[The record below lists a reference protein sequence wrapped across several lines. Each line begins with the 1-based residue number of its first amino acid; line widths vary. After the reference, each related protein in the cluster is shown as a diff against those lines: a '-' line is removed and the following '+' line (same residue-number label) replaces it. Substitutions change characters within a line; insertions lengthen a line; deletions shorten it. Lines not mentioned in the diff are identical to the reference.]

1 MAVGSIEW
9 DGLSPTERLI
19 VAAAAEQN
27 SLAFTAAWFNITQ
40 GESFLANWHHHY
52 YAWAAEQMLS
62 GAAKCVVINVAP
74 GATKTEFFSIHL
86 PVYAMVKYPKVRVL
100 NGSYSKDLVDE
111 NSGRSRELVRSA
123 EFQEMYGFQIGRDK
137 IDNWTVE
144 KNGKRAHQLFSRSNG
159 GQITG
164 ARGGYM
170 GAGFSGYV
178 SADDWDKPDDMFSD
192 PKRNRSHTRLVNTL
206 RSRRAQHDT
215 PFLFIQQR
223 LHIDDSSAF
232 ILSGG
237 MGLTVDLHI
246 EIPAL
251 IDQDYID
258 RLPDGIRERCIRDV
272 CGHAPVDGM
281 WSYWPAKE
289 STADLIALREAHPYT
304 FLSQY
309 MQAPDTLDGGVFTE
323 EGFLYY
329 ADPKEYEESGEPFP
343 ADLPTPAKWEFRF
356 ITADTAQKTN
366 TWNDWTVFA
375 EWGVFEGRVYRLN
388 YQRARMEAPQ
398 LRRDFET
405 FVKAS
410 WAKNSGLAGN
420 LRAVLV
426 EDKVSGTGL
435 IQEVQG
441 KLPLRITPV
450 PRERDKLTRALDVQG
465 HQAAGKVV
473 LPYGDAQNFEF
484 VSEVASFTADDS
496 HRFDDQTDVMIDAVD
511 YAIIKPATTADNSK
525 VTW

>member
-1 MAVGSIEW
+1 MPLPPIEW
-9 DGLSPTERLI
+9 DGLSPVERL
-19 VAAAAEQN
+19 ALSAAAEQN
-27 SLAFTAAWFNITQ
+27 PLSFTSAWFNITQ
-40 GESFLANWHHHY
+40 GESFRANWHHHY
-52 YAWAAEQMLS
+52 YAWAANKLLS
-62 GAAKCVVINVAP
+62 GEVKCVVINVAP
-74 GATKTEFFSIHL
+74 GATKTEFWSIHL
-86 PVYAMVKYPKVRVL
+86 PVYAMVKFPKVRIL

-123 EFQEMYGFQIGRDK
+123 EFQEMYGFSVAKDK
-137 IDNWTVE
+137 VDNWTIE

-170 GAGFSGYV
+170 GDGFSGYV
-178 SADDWDKPDDMFSD
+178 SADDWDKPDDMFSE

-215 PFLFIQQR
+215 PFTFIQQR
-223 LHIDDSSAF
+223 LHMDDSSAF

-251 IDQDYID
+251 IDKEYID
-258 RLPDGIRERCIRDV
+258 KLPDGIRERCIRDV
-272 CGHAPVDGM
+272 CGHDSVNGQ

-289 STADLIALREAHPYT
+289 SLSDLMALRDAHPYT

-309 MQAPDTLDGGVFTE
+309 MQAPDALEGGIFS
-323 EGFLYY
+323 EGDFQYY
-329 ADPKEYEESGEPFP
+329 ADPTEYPDGDFP
-343 ADLPTPAKWEFRF
+343 ADIRLPAQFEYRF

-375 EWGVFEGRVYRLN
+375 EWGYAAGKIYRLN

-398 LRRDFET
+398 LRRDMET
-405 FVKAS
+405 FIKAAWS
-410 WAKNSGLAGN
+410 KNSNEDGN

-435 IQEVQG
+435 IQEVKG
-441 KLPLRITPV
+441 KVPLAITAV
-450 PRERDKLTRALDVQG
+450 QRDRDKLTRALDVQG
-465 HQAAGKVV
+465 HHAAGKVV
-473 LPYGDAQNFEF
+473 LPYGDKANFEF
-484 VSEVASFTADDS
+484 VSEVASFTPDDS
-496 HRFDDQTDVMIDAVD
+496 HRFDDQTDVMIEALE
-511 YAIIKPATTADNSK
+511 YAIVKPATTGRPRVRAL
-525 VTW
+525 

>member
-1 MAVGSIEW
+1 MPLPPIEW
-9 DGLSPTERLI
+9 DGLSQPERLAL
-19 VAAAAEQN
+19 AAAAEQN
-27 SLAFTAAWFNITQ
+27 PLSFTSAWFNITQ
-40 GESFLANWHHHY
+40 GESFRANWHHHY
-52 YAWAAEQMLS
+52 YAWAANKLLS
-62 GAAKCVVINVAP
+62 GEARCIVINVAP
-74 GATKTEFFSIHL
+74 GSTKTEFWSIHL
-86 PVYAMVKYPKVRVL
+86 PVYAMVKFPKVRIL

-111 NSGRSRELVRSA
+111 NSGRSRELVRSS
-123 EFQEMYGFQIGRDK
+123 EFQEMYQFQIAKDK
-137 IDNWTVE
+137 VDNWTVE

-170 GAGFSGYV
+170 GDGFSGYV

-215 PFLFIQQR
+215 PFTFIQQR
-223 LHIDDSSAF
+223 LHMDDSSAF

-237 MGLTVDLHI
+237 MGLKVDLHI

-251 IDQDYID
+251 IDKEYID
-258 RLPDGIRERCIRDV
+258 KLPPGIKERCIRDV
-272 CGHAPVDGM
+272 CQHDSVDGK

-289 STADLIALREAHPYT
+289 SLADLLALRDAHPYT

-309 MQAPDTLDGGVFTE
+309 MQAPDMLDGGIFTE
-323 EGFLYY
+323 DGFQYY
-329 ADPKEYEESGEPFP
+329 GDEED
-343 ADLPTPAKWEFRF
+343 ADLPLPTKWEYRF

-375 EWGVFEGRVYRLN
+375 EWGVFEGRIYRLN

-398 LRRDFET
+398 LRRDLET
-405 FVKAS
+405 FIKAS
-410 WAKNSGLAGN
+410 WAKNSGLQGN

-426 EDKVSGTGL
+426 EDKVSGTGV
-435 IQEVQG
+435 IQEV
-441 KLPLRITPV
+441 KNKVPLTVTPV
-450 PRERDKLTRALDVQG
+450 QREKDKLTRALDAQG
-465 HQAAGKVV
+465 HQMAGKVV
-473 LPYGDAQNFEF
+473 LPYGDPQNFEF
-484 VSEVASFTADDS
+484 VSEVASFTPDDT
-496 HRFDDQTDVMIDAVD
+496 HRFDDQTDVMIEAID
-511 YAIIKPATTADNSK
+511 YAIIQPEIKSNNTK

>member
-1 MAVGSIEW
+1 MAVLPIEW
-9 DGLSPTERLI
+9 DGLSAVERLAI
-19 VAAAAEQN
+19 AAAGEQN
-27 SLAFTAAWFNITQ
+27 PLAFTAAWFNITQ
-40 GESFLANWHHHY
+40 GESFQANWHHHY
-52 YAWAAEQMLS
+52 YAWAAEKLLS

-86 PVYAMVKYPKVRVL
+86 PVYAMVKFPKVRVL

-111 NSGRSRELVRSA
+111 NSGRSRELVRSS
-123 EFQEMYGFQIGRDK
+123 EFQEIYGFQIGNDRV
-137 IDNWTVE
+137 DNWTVQ

-170 GAGFSGYV
+170 GPGFSGYV

-206 RSRRAQHDT
+206 RSRRAQYDT

-223 LHIDDSSAF
+223 LHTDDSSAF

-237 MGLTVDLHI
+237 MGLLVDLHI

-258 RLPDGIRERCIRDV
+258 KLPDGIRERCIRDV
-272 CGHAPVDGM
+272 CGHDPVDGS

-289 STADLIALREAHPYT
+289 SIAGLLALREAHPYT

-309 MQAPDTLDGGVFTE
+309 MQAPNKLDSGIFAEG
-323 EGFLYY
+323 GFLYFG
-329 ADPKEYEESGEPFP
+329 DEDGG
-343 ADLPTPAKWEFRF
+343 ADLPLPRKWEYRF

-375 EWGVFEGRVYRLN
+375 EWGVFEGRIYRLN

-398 LRRDFET
+398 LRRDFT
-405 FVKAS
+405 SFVSAC
-410 WAKNSGLAGN
+410 WEKNSGLAGN

-450 PRERDKLTRALDVQG
+450 PRERDKLTRALDAQG

-473 LPYGDAQNFEF
+473 LPYGDPQNFEF

-496 HRFDDQTDVMIDAVD
+496 HRFDDQTDVMIDAID
-511 YAIIKPATTADNSK
+511 YAIIKPATTADKTK